1 MVALMDTFHV
11 DLALARRGFDVEVRL
26 DLSSEIMAITG
37 PSGSGKTSLLRAI
50 AGLETPM
57 RGRIAT
63 ERQVWFDS
71 ARGINLRPEERRVGM
86 VFQDFALF
94 PHMTVR
100 DNLGFGGRGRTDDLL
115 ERLGLEHLGDERPG
129 SLSGGERQRVA
140 LGRALAADPAILLL
154 DEPMAALDPGLR
166 STVRTELRGWLADL
180 NIPSV
185 LVTHDFED
193 AAALARRIGVMVEG
207 RILQTGTPSELVAAP
222 RDGFVAT
229 LTGANVIQGRSRVED
244 GLSRIDLHRGHT
256 VFSTDLVDGEVSV
269 VVYPWD
275 VSVSLF
281 PTDDSTLNH
290 IVAPID
296 SLVTFG
302 NRARVRLGPVVAEIT
317 VASVERL
324 ALVEGRGAVASFKA
338 TATRLVPFASKQTGR
353 SRREI
358 A

>member
-1 MVALMDTFHV
+1 MVALMDTFHI
-11 DLALARRGFDVEVRL
+11 DLALTRRAFDVEVRL
-26 DLSSEIMAITG
+26 DLHREVMAIAG

-50 AGLETPM
+50 AGLETPK

-63 ERQVWFDS
+63 DGQVWFDS
-71 ARGINLRPEERRVGM
+71 ARGINLPPEERRVGM

-100 DNLGFGGRGRTDDLL
+100 GNLGFAGGVRTDELL
-115 ERLGLEHLGDERPG
+115 ERLGLDQLSDERPG

-140 LGRALAADPAILLL
+140 IARALAAEPNILLL

-166 STVRTELRGWLADL
+166 SSVRNELRGWLDDL
-180 NIPSV
+180 DIPSV

-193 AAALARRIGVMVEG
+193 AAALARTIGVMVEG
-207 RILQTGTPSELVAAP
+207 RVLQTGTPSELVAAP
-222 RDGFVAT
+222 RDDFVAN
-229 LTGANVIQGRSRVED
+229 LTGANVIRGRSRVEG
-244 GLSRIDLHRGHT
+244 GLSRVDLDRGHT
-256 VFSTDLVDGEVSV
+256 VFSTDLVDGEASV

-275 VSVSLF
+275 VSIALF

-290 IVAPID
+290 IQALID

-302 NRARVRLGPVVAEIT
+302 NRARVRLGPVVAEVTI
-317 VASVERL
+317 ASVERL
-324 ALVEGRGAVASFKA
+324 GLAEGRVAVASFKA
-338 TATRLVPFASKQTGR
+338 TATRLVPFGSKVEKEGL
-353 SRREI
+353 

>member
-1 MVALMDTFHV
+1 MAALMDTFHV
-11 DLALARRGFDVEVRL
+11 DLALTRRAFDVEVRV
-26 DLSSEIMAITG
+26 DLAREIMAITG

-50 AGLETPM
+50 AGLEKPK

-63 ERQVWFDS
+63 DGRVWFDS

-100 DNLGFGGRGRTDDLL
+100 GNLGFGGRRRTDELL
-115 ERLGLEHLGDERPG
+115 ERLGIEHLSDERPG

-140 LGRALAADPAILLL
+140 IGRALAADPDILLL

-166 STVRTELRGWLADL
+166 STVRTELRGWLDDL

-193 AAALARRIGVMVEG
+193 AAALARKIGVMVEG
-207 RILQTGTPSELVAAP
+207 RILQMGTPSELVAAP
-222 RDGFVAT
+222 HDGFVAT
-229 LTGANVIQGRSRVED
+229 LTGANVIQGTSRVEG
-244 GLSRIDLHRGHT
+244 GLSSIDLHPGHT

-275 VSVSLF
+275 ISVSLL

-290 IVAPID
+290 IEAPID

-317 VASVERL
+317 IASVERL
-324 ALVEGRGAVASFKA
+324 GLAEGRTAVASFKA
-338 TATRLVPFASKQTGR
+338 TATRLVPSGSKDEKDT
-353 SRREI
+353 I
-358 A
+358 